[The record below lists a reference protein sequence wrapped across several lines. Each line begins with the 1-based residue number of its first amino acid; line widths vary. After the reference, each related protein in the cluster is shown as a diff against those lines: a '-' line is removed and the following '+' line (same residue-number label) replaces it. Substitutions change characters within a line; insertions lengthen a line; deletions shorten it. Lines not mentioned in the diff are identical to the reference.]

1 MAIFISY
8 SHADKDFVERLAA
21 GLIKR
26 RHNVWLDRWELR
38 AGDSLIQ
45 RVQDAV
51 EKAEALLVVL
61 SKDSVESDWCKK
73 ELSVGLT
80 RELEEKRVVVIPVV
94 IDDCKIP
101 AFLRDKYYAD
111 FRKSFRDGLNKVIEA
126 VATVTNQAQGRVEQD
141 DYYFDWS
148 MDWFFE
154 DDRVVLRF
162 TIVEH
167 HRAPFTVLTV
177 VRVKANAAATERY
190 RRFARE
196 GFDWFA
202 HSVVAGLL
210 GEAGSS
216 RDDLFLLLQ
225 DQFEK
230 TFAFEVSDRSSAGV
244 YEVRLTSRRM
254 GQDTGKDILVNF
266 GSQLVQI
273 SKAVTGSRGKIDT
286 AETLRLAELLA
297 KLNGR

>member
-8 SHADKDFVERLAA
+8 SHEDSDFVQRLAA
-21 GLIKR
+21 GLIKK
-26 RHNVWLDRWELR
+26 RHNPWLDKWELR

-45 RVQDAV
+45 RIQDAID
-51 EKAEALLVVL
+51 KAEALLVVL
-61 SKDSVESDWCKK
+61 SKASVESDWCKK

-111 FRKSFRDGLNKVIEA
+111 FRKSFRDGLNKVVEA
-126 VATVTNQAQGRVEQD
+126 VATVTSDAQGRIED
-141 DYYFDWS
+141 AKYYFDWS

-154 DDRVVLRF
+154 EDRVVLRF
-162 TIVEH
+162 TIIEH
-167 HRAPFTVLTV
+167 HQAPFTVLTV
-177 VRVKANAAATERY
+177 VRAKANAAATQRY
-190 RRFARE
+190 RRFAQR

-210 GEAGSS
+210 NEASAS
-216 RDDLFLLLQ
+216 RDDLFMLLN

-230 TFAFEVSDRSSAGV
+230 RFTFGLSDKSSDGGYDVEV
-244 YEVRLTSRRM
+244 TSRRM

-266 GSQLVQI
+266 GSQIVRI
-273 SKAVTGSRGKIDT
+273 SEAVIASQGKMDA
-286 AETLRLAELLA
+286 AETLRLAALLSEINA
-297 KLNGR
+297 G